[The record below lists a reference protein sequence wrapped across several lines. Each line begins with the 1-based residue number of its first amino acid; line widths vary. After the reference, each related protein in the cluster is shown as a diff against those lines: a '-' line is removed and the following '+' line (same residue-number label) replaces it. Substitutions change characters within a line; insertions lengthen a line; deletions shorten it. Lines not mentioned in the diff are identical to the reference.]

1 MEMQQMPTRPTYS
14 LPADPDNA
22 LERSHVLQRNP
33 PLPPAGRRLQATLS
47 VLVNNTPCDSIY
59 ISEAAV
65 ALHHVVPPPPITYQ
79 YTT

>member
-22 LERSHVLQRNP
+22 LEMSHVLQRNP

-47 VLVNNTPCDSIY
+47 VLVNNTPCASIY

-65 ALHHVVPPPPITYQ
+65 ALHHVVSPIT
-79 YTT
+79 